1 MKIDP
6 CRFGATLLFAV
17 VFTAGCAVETNDDAP
32 SGTGAPD
39 VVLPGTDVEALAP
52 PGGGGTT
59 NPCLVFPPVTPPQA
73 GDVDFFFGCRGTS
86 TYGAS
91 NVDTQIKGLAAQTDD
106 KIVAVGE
113 TYDPQT
119 NNHDVWVARFSSSG
133 LIDTTFATGG
143 VFSYDLTA
151 PLGGAESAEA
161 VLVQPDGSIVVGGG
175 YWRED
180 NAWRQGFLM
189 RLTPNGALDATFG
202 AGGVQKLETMTY
214 VRALQSSNGVIV
226 AAGERCT
233 GFQNCVAT
241 IGRYAG
247 TDGTPDPGFGTDG
260 VRTTYYAGN
269 SNARAY
275 AAVASGSKVAIGG
288 NAVSNN
294 TAVNMGVARF
304 SATGIDGTF
313 GTNGVVGIDVAPS
326 EAVRGMA
333 AFGSGYVLA
342 ESLITAGGTEQFSVH
357 RIDGFGSVISSFGQG
372 GRVNDTFDGY
382 GAGANATLLT
392 PAQKIVAVGWARDS
406 AYRQR
411 IAVARMTSI
420 GLDPTFS
427 SDGNVT
433 LTAGGHE
440 AVGNAVVL
448 QSTGR
453 IVVGGT
459 VRATSTSPRRAV
471 LVRLHN

>member
-17 VFTAGCAVETNDDAP
+17 VFTAGCAVENHDDAP
-32 SGTGAPD
+32 SEGDAPD
-39 VVLPGTDVEALAP
+39 VVLPGTEVEALNP
-52 PGGGGTT
+52 PGGGTT
-59 NPCLVFPPVTPPQA
+59 NPCLVLPPTTPPKA
-73 GDVDFFFGCRGTS
+73 GAIDTSFGCRGTS
-86 TYGAS
+86 TFGAS
-91 NVDTQIKGLAAQTDD
+91 NVDTQIKGLAAQADD

-151 PLGGAESAEA
+151 PLGGAESVEA
-161 VLVQPDGSIVVGGG
+161 VLVQPDGSIVLGGG

-189 RLTPNGALDATFG
+189 RLTPSGALDATFG
-202 AGGVQKLETMTY
+202 AGGIQRLDTMTY
-214 VRALQSSNGVIV
+214 VRALQASNGAIV

-233 GFQNCVAT
+233 GFQTCVAT

-247 TDGTPDPGFGTDG
+247 TDGAPDPNFGTDG

-269 SNARAY
+269 SNAQAY
-275 AAVASGSKVAIGG
+275 AAAASGSKVAIGG
-288 NAVSNN
+288 HAVLNN
-294 TAVNMGVARF
+294 TATNLGVARF
-304 SATGIDGTF
+304 TATGIDGTF
-313 GTNGVVGIDVAPS
+313 GNAGVIGIDVAPS
-326 EAVRGMA
+326 ETVRGMA

-342 ESLITAGGTEQFSVH
+342 ESVITAGGTEQFSVH
-357 RIDGFGSVISSFGQG
+357 RIDGFGSLISSFGQG

-382 GAGANATLLT
+382 GAGANATRLT
-392 PAQKIVAVGWARDS
+392 AAQKIVAVGWARDS
-406 AYRQR
+406 AFRKR

-427 SDGNVT
+427 ADGNVT
-433 LTAGGHE
+433 FAAGGHE

-453 IVVGGT
+453 IVVGGS
-459 VRATSTSPRRAV
+459 VRGTSTSLRRAV
-471 LVRLHN
+471 LVRLYD